1 MVYYYVFCV
10 IAALM
15 VLSSISV
22 IFSRNPLHSI
32 LFMALCFFFSSI
44 TIFLLENEF
53 LALFFLIIYLGAI
66 LILFLFVVMMLDLKS
81 NTFKE
86 KRAHSP
92 VALIFGLVLFL
103 LTLNSVE
110 FTRFFDSKATE
121 PNLRNSYVNWL
132 NLTENSSDVS
142 VFANF
147 FYASYSAQIIIAGVL
162 LYISVVGVVFLTSSN
177 KKVRQNAYVLTRQL
191 SRSKI
196 L

>member
-1 MVYYYVFCV
+1 MVYYYMFCV

-22 IFSRNPLHSI
+22 IFSKNSLHSV
-32 LFMALCFFFSSI
+32 LFMASCFFFSSI

-86 KRAHSP
+86 KRVHSP
-92 VALIFGLVLFL
+92 VALALGLVMFS
-103 LTLNSVE
+103 LTLYSVE
-110 FTRFFDSKATE
+110 FTRFFDPKLVE
-121 PNLRNSYVNWL
+121 PKLKNDYINWQSL
-132 NLTENSSDVS
+132 LENNSDVY

-147 FYASYSAQIIIAGVL
+147 FYTNYPAQIIIAGVL
-162 LYISVVGVVFLTSSN
+162 LYISVVGVVFLTSTN
-177 KKVRQNAYVLTRQL
+177 KKSRQNSYVLTRQL
-191 SRSKI
+191 SRSGV